1 MHPIH
6 NCIVQFFRTL
16 IITDI
21 YIKIFI
27 YKIGNQD
34 FVRCF
39 HCGIGLR
46 NWEED
51 DDPYVEHCRWSPN
64 CQYMKLKKGQAFI
77 DAVQDAV
84 RQVQLVC
91 ILWKLKLSVLFSNQR
106 IIDVY

>member
-1 MHPIH
+1 MYSTVFWDSDHYRYIYK
-6 NCIVQFFRTL
+6 C
-16 IITDI
+16 I
-21 YIKIFI
+21 YILKIFI

-106 IIDVY
+106 NIDVY

>member
-1 MHPIH
+1 M
-6 NCIVQFFRTL
+6 
-16 IITDI
+16 
-21 YIKIFI
+21 
-27 YKIGNQD
+27 
-34 FVRCF
+34 RCF

-91 ILWKLKLSVLFSNQR
+91 ILWKLKLNVYFLIKGLLMYTNYNTKKEILLVL
-106 IIDVY
+106 IT